1 MRHPYKHRI
10 LGTVS
15 LDSPF
20 LGLHPGIIVSGI
32 ASLFRKD
39 EEQTQQP
46 GYPNAVALE
55 PNTSGSLSPDPSLY
69 NELNS
74 LSSGMTSPSTLTTVS
89 SASSP
94 PPGDGR
100 QADPFFNPPF
110 FNDVQ
115 FRDRGWWKNIA
126 HFTKKHRA
134 EGIFSSAANH
144 IVSHLEFG
152 GCLADYPA
160 LNNRYSRLRR
170 LEDVDD
176 FNAAGTNSPARG
188 DAQVRFVN
196 YFTISTGRLKKQEPP
211 PLPPRSPPPPT
222 KPASPFL
229 RPKDAEEPRKTS
241 GDGSSPGSTPRIS
254 IEDHSD
260 DGRPVSMQ
268 YIDPEPLPDD
278 DHEKTPDATS
288 SGDAAPPDPV
298 DTDTKPSTTE
308 EPTNDPGGGS
318 IARENTLPAIPDAP
332 QPPQPP
338 NLDQYVDKEERKQAE
353 KEAKRAQKAYE
364 QAVKNRDKAVK
375 EREKLIEKRRKQ
387 ALKDEQKRDKDAQK
401 RRAREEKEERAAL
414 QKEISEL
421 NLAGGSSSSKDAAA
435 SSASVSSAPVPS
447 TPGSSSQQQQHQ
459 EKEEK
464 AKKKKERKFCMLP
477 MKGPNGAR
485 DPAWVRVDMEGVDE
499 VGAHC
504 GLFFPGP
511 HYEKLVGDV
520 GSRIVGWV
528 QEDAS
533 KRAILALD

>member
-1 MRHPYKHRI
+1 MGHPYKHRI

-46 GYPNAVALE
+46 GYPNAMALE

-74 LSSGMTSPSTLTTVS
+74 LSGMTSPSTLTTVS
-89 SASSP
+89 TATSP
-94 PPGDGR
+94 PPRDPT
-100 QADPFFNPPF
+100 QPDPFFNPPF

-126 HFTKKHRA
+126 HFTKKHRS

-170 LEDVDD
+170 LEDIDD
-176 FNAAGTNSPARG
+176 FNAANSAARG

-196 YFTISTGRLKKQEPP
+196 YFTISTGRLKKPAPPP
-211 PLPPRSPPPPT
+211 PLPS
-222 KPASPFL
+222 SPFL
-229 RPKDAEEPRKTS
+229 RPEDAEPRRS
-241 GDGSSPGSTPRIS
+241 VDGASSPGSTPRIS
-254 IEDHSD
+254 VEDHSD

-268 YIDPEPLPDD
+268 FIAPEPLPDEGED
-278 DHEKTPDATS
+278 EKEYTDAKEHSTPEGDRGATS
-288 SGDAAPPDPV
+288 INTTNTAESIDAGI
-298 DTDTKPSTTE
+298 T
-308 EPTNDPGGGS
+308 
-318 IARENTLPAIPDAP
+318 RENTLPAIPDAP
-332 QPPQPP
+332 EPPQPP
-338 NLDQYVDKEERKQAE
+338 NLEQYTDKEERKQAE
-353 KEAKRAQKAYE
+353 KEAKRVQKAYE
-364 QAVKNRDKAVK
+364 QAVKNRDKALK
-375 EREKLIEKRRKQ
+375 ERQKLVEKRRKQ
-387 ALKDEQKRDKDAQK
+387 ALKEAQKREKEEQKRVQ
-401 RRAREEKEERAAL
+401 RQEKEEHAAL

-421 NLAGGSSSSKDAAA
+421 NLAAVASGSKEAAA
-435 SSASVSSAPVPS
+435 ISSAPGPS
-447 TPGSSSQQQQHQ
+447 TPGAPSQQGQQD
-459 EKEEK
+459 EKT
-464 AKKKKERKFCMLP
+464 KKKKERKFCMLP
-477 MKGPNGAR
+477 MKGQNGTR
-485 DPAWVRVDMEGVDE
+485 DPTWVRIDMEGVDE

-520 GSRIVGWV
+520 GSRIVSWV